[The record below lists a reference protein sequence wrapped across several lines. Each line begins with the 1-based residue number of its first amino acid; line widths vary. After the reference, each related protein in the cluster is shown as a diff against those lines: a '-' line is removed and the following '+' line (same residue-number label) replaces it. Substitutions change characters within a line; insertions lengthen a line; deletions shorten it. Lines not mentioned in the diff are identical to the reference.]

1 MWSIYFIEV
10 KGYMV
15 EELELHQDNMS
26 SMLVEKNNKDS
37 SRKSKDHILVR
48 YFFIK
53 NHIENGDVLLE

>member
-1 MWSIYFIEV
+1 
-10 KGYMV
+10 MV

-26 SMLVEKNNKDS
+26 SMLVEKNNNDS